1 MVKAKKRKK
10 KTKLGKIVFAVFMI
24 LWTLA
29 LCGAV
34 YFGLTLVYKF
44 GGYWEAS
51 QIKPKID
58 AYMDRLSQEIWDEN
72 GENSIVGLIGE
83 LEHPYQTDEECEAAV
98 KELLQEELRYV
109 PAVGEVEQ
117 GVKKYDLR
125 CGRITLGQITVRQ
138 YPFEPEEFSLLNYF
152 IEKYDLYPWEV
163 DDQAEYTLD
172 DIKTLEGLYS
182 DFEITVPSGFS
193 VVLNGHRL
201 TEENIVQRD
210 IPYNCLK
217 EYYDDPSLEAYS
229 DVASGLPTKVTYH
242 ADKILGHVDYQVLD
256 ENGQV
261 CTLDLMD
268 PNLDDSVFIEP
279 ISQTL
284 MDRFADFTPQFTR
297 RYLQFC
303 SGAGEMY
310 SEFNVLKHYMVKD
323 SELYDRLYKMIDSYL
338 GWQHNSNFNFNGAT
352 LNGATA
358 LGNNIYILDVSA
370 DAGSQMPSGYKQ
382 EHRDM
387 KIYVLHDPPTNEL
400 FAFSVRDYGSEGAV
414 NIG

>member
-10 KTKLGKIVFAVFMI
+10 TKTGAIVFAVFMI
-24 LWTLA
+24 VWALA
-29 LCGAV
+29 LAGAV
-34 YFGLTLVYKF
+34 FFGLTLLHKF
-44 GGYWEAS
+44 GEYWEAS
-51 QIKPKID
+51 QINPKVE
-58 AYMDRLSQEIWDEN
+58 AYMNRLSQEIWDEN
-72 GENSIVGLIGE
+72 KENSIVGMIGE
-83 LEHPYQTDEECEAAV
+83 LEHPYQSDEECEAAV
-98 KELLQEELRYV
+98 KEMLQDDLRCV
-109 PAVGEVEQ
+109 PAIGVMEQ

-138 YPFEPEEFSLLNYF
+138 YPFEPEENSILNYF

-163 DDQAEYTLD
+163 DSQAEYTLD
-172 DIKTLEGLYS
+172 DIKTLEGLYT
-182 DFEITVPSGFS
+182 DFEITVPASYS
-193 VVLNGHRL
+193 VVLNGHKL
-201 TEENIVQRD
+201 TEENIIQRD
-210 IPYNCLK
+210 IPFNCLK
-217 EYYDDPSLEAYS
+217 EYYDDPSLEAYTDIS
-229 DVASGLPTKVTYH
+229 RGLPSKVTYH

-256 ENGQV
+256 EKGELSQI
-261 CTLDLMD
+261 DMMD

-323 SELYDRLYKMIDSYL
+323 SELYDRLYKMIESYL

-400 FAFSVRDYGSEGAV
+400 FAFSVRDYGNEGAV